1 MTAPPSF
8 TNFIAT
14 PFFFVPFFF
23 FLLLSMAFHLLF
35 SSLSVAQ
42 KMHLSR
48 YPTSENIYYMG
59 KKSANPFV
67 QMVPAA
73 ALVAA
78 PHPHIHPVIRIHIS
92 GDPNGKKIEMLSFFF
107 QSKINANK
115 MNKSLRETSPPEV
128 WILVYLNGYV
138 QPRKAI
144 VLHRSWCSIFPLIKW
159 IFPIKTF
166 YSDRLNVSIVFKS
179 TAKKNDMISRQTPC
193 SKTHFGWPRVHSRHL
208 NTTNNRI
215 ESYSAWLRYLRRTFG
230 LPFYLPE
237 CV

>member
-14 PFFFVPFFF
+14 PFFFCSVLL

-48 YPTSENIYYMG
+48 YPTSENIYYG
-59 KKSANPFV
+59 KEKRKPFCTNGSSGCSCCR
-67 QMVPAA
+67 P
-73 ALVAA
+73 
-78 PHPHIHPVIRIHIS
+78 PPHIHPVIRIHTS